1 MCWKLIKLSFIL
13 VDYDVQDQDMLF
25 LILLSLVLL
34 QNEVSLGSV
43 SLVLDVAF
51 GQQFTVLKLS
61 CVKSYEF

>member
-61 CVKSYEF
+61 CVKS